1 MLKFC
6 DSRDAFN
13 KRSIKVIKLYKYY
26 NSFCENENKMNS
38 SRQLKEGVKKK
49 ERTEKLHTNPE
60 QNARITTETE
70 IIAKALRKWE
80 EAKFDKNIQQRSYHS
95 AVIFGTNLFIFGGYE
110 INRGIMNDF
119 YSLDLENKDF
129 FTWNSISKNA
139 TATTYPGKFYL
150 KNCYNL
156 LKLIPKDAL
165 HRHTAVVFENKM
177 YLYGGKVSIF
187 ENSNKLYSYEFEKN
201 QWAVLNE
208 EVGQKID
215 GLTFPLYIDSHNA
228 EIYKTEMLVFGG
240 FIGGSVALY
249 SRCIFSYNFETKQW
263 ATYYLQSFKEKSMD
277 KEPTVSTPNSDLP
290 KKRANSGTSIFR
302 DTLYIFGGTNGKKKL
317 NDMWKY
323 DLLGRKWA
331 KIEPK
336 ELEIFPDVPP
346 FSYFEYKTKPSFKKA
361 RSGHSMLV
369 YQDKILLFGGIHDIA
384 HEKNDILVFNCKEER
399 WARIE
404 ENSTKRPDN
413 LSNSSH
419 NLRKKTTIHDNSQ
432 IFGDSKPKFFG
443 LNVKEARMTQN
454 KNFFHSNV
462 YSKSSKILKPT
473 AHPRKSILF
482 NATVSSLAPK
492 SPNQLK
498 EERVRKER
506 NMRKIM
512 LLSEFEV
519 TEDVRRKLV
528 IHSPTTEAMRNSINT
543 IKIEVKTDLKKIVEK
558 IKTMDPHATAMMMI
572 NNAAN
577 PNERR
582 VNLIKGKKPCA
593 RDGCTATLY
602 KEKVV
607 IFGGD
612 RHLMTFHDMFFLN
625 LKLGFEE
632 IE

>member
-1 MLKFC
+1 
-6 DSRDAFN
+6 
-13 KRSIKVIKLYKYY
+13 
-26 NSFCENENKMNS
+26 
-38 SRQLKEGVKKK
+38 
-49 ERTEKLHTNPE
+49 
-60 QNARITTETE
+60 
-70 IIAKALRKWE
+70 
-80 EAKFDKNIQQRSYHS
+80 
-95 AVIFGTNLFIFGGYE
+95 
-110 INRGIMNDF
+110 
-119 YSLDLENKDF
+119 
-129 FTWNSISKNA
+129 
-139 TATTYPGKFYL
+139 
-150 KNCYNL
+150 
-156 LKLIPKDAL
+156 
-165 HRHTAVVFENKM
+165 
-177 YLYGGKVSIF
+177 
-187 ENSNKLYSYEFEKN
+187 
-201 QWAVLNE
+201 
-208 EVGQKID
+208 
-215 GLTFPLYIDSHNA
+215 
-228 EIYKTEMLVFGG
+228 
-240 FIGGSVALY
+240 
-249 SRCIFSYNFETKQW
+249 
-263 ATYYLQSFKEKSMD
+263 
-277 KEPTVSTPNSDLP
+277 
-290 KKRANSGTSIFR
+290 
-302 DTLYIFGGTNGKKKL
+302 
-317 NDMWKY
+317 
-323 DLLGRKWA
+323 
-331 KIEPK
+331 
-336 ELEIFPDVPP
+336 
-346 FSYFEYKTKPSFKKA
+346 
-361 RSGHSMLV
+361 MLV
-369 YQDKILLFGGIHDIA
+369 YQEKILLFGGIHDIA
-384 HEKNDILVFNCKEER
+384 HEKNDILVFNCNEER

-404 ENSTKRPDN
+404 EDSTKRPDN

-419 NLRKKTTIHDNSQ
+419 NLRKKTTIHENSQ

-443 LNVKEARMTQN
+443 LNLKDAKMTQN

-492 SPNQLK
+492 SPNELK

-506 NMRKIM
+506 NMKKIM

-519 TEDVRRKLV
+519 SEDMRRKLV

-625 LKLGFEE
+625 FKLGFEE